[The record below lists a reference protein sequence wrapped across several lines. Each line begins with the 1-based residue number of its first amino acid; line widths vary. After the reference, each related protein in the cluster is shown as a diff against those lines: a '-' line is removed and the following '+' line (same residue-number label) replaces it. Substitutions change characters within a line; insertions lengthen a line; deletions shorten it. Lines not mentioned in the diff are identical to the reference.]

1 MQVDV
6 VVLALLTAMSWGASA
21 PLSKLGMNEGGRP
34 IQAALTVVAV
44 SVVAYGTV
52 ILVRGE
58 TLLGY
63 PLWVVGL
70 FAATGLA
77 ATALARALAYNGVER
92 LGASVNSA
100 GINTRPVWASLLA
113 VFLLGE
119 ALTAQMGLGIL
130 VVVAGLIALALSEG
144 GDVTGWEYHQ
154 LAFPLAAA
162 VTFAGGNVARRF
174 ALTTT
179 DVTPLAG
186 VAVNETAGLVGLL
199 VYLLLRHRGD
209 VGTALAAP
217 RRAYA
222 YFVGSGLLNALA
234 LFSLF
239 AALDRGR
246 VVVVD
251 PLSSPTAL
259 FAILLTAVL
268 LLDVERI
275 TPRLVAGGVLVVTGV
290 VLITGPQ
297 LLVL

>member
-1 MQVDV
+1 MQADV
-6 VVLALLTAMSWGASA
+6 VVLALLTAVSWGASA
-21 PLSKLGMNEGGRP
+21 PLSKLGLNAGGRP
-34 IQAALTVVAV
+34 IQVALTVVAV
-44 SVVAYGTV
+44 SVVAYW
-52 ILVRGE
+52 IAFLAMGE

-63 PLWVVGL
+63 PLWVLGL
-70 FAATGLA
+70 FVATGLA
-77 ATALARALAYNGVER
+77 ATALARALSYSGVER

-119 ALTAQMGLGIL
+119 TLTAQMGLGIL
-130 VVVAGLIALALSEG
+130 VVVAGLVALALSEG
-144 GDVTGWEYHQ
+144 GDVSGWELHQ

-162 VTFAGGNVARRF
+162 VTFAAGNVARRY

-179 DVTPLAG
+179 DVTPIAG

-199 VYLLLRHRGD
+199 GYLLLRHGND
-209 VGTALAAP
+209 VGSALAAP

-222 YFVGSGLLNALA
+222 FFVGAGLLNALA
-234 LFSLF
+234 LFTLF

-259 FAILLTAVL
+259 FAILLTVVL
-268 LLDVERI
+268 LRDVERV
-275 TPRLVAGGVLVVTGV
+275 TRRLVVGAVLVVTGV

-297 LLVL
+297 LLVV